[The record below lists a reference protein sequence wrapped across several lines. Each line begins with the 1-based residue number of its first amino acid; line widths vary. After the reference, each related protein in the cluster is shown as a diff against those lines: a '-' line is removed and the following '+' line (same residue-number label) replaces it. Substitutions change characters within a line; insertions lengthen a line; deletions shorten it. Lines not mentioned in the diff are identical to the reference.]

1 MNTIRTTT
9 TTKDENMTTQI
20 LDKTDGM
27 TEAEDV
33 RDLTTPASKKAA
45 AKERKPAKLAGVLR
59 RLAPEKS
66 SDGFPVLIWAVF
78 FRLVVL
84 IADYLLVLSTAIVLI
99 PMLGAWLHQQSG
111 AVYGDL
117 NMAGTIAM
125 WISPLL
131 FLVLVLA
138 AGEIAV
144 MRAMWFWAS
153 RRIQSIRDAR
163 GGDAVA
169 KAPRINSQSKNA
181 NRKRSK

>member
-1 MNTIRTTT
+1 M
-9 TTKDENMTTQI
+9 TKDENMTTQT
-20 LDKTDGM
+20 LYKTDGT
-27 TEAEDV
+27 TEAEDIREV
-33 RDLTTPASKKAA
+33 ATPASKKVAN
-45 AKERKPAKLAGVLR
+45 ERKPSKLAGVLR

-66 SDGFPVLIWAVF
+66 SDGFPVLIGAVF

-84 IADYLLVLSTAIVLI
+84 IADYLLALGTAMVLI

-117 NMAGTIAM
+117 TMAGTIAM
-125 WISPLL
+125 WIAPLL

-144 MRAMWFWAS
+144 MRAMWRWAS

-163 GGDAVA
+163 SGDTVSQ
-169 KAPRINSQSKNA
+169 APRTNSQSKNA